1 MKYILKHADGRQ
13 LVLTSGTVNDTD
25 TSLSLFV
32 FNNTEVGKLFF
43 TDLAHMVE
51 NFAGPYKP
59 YKPTKGQIWY
69 DNSNKVLNFYNGTEW
84 KQFNPAI
91 PNITQ
96 YVSSGDTMTGILKL
110 PEVSSTTN
118 FKLAAT
124 RTYVDTKKYKFS
136 AELNKS
142 ISYVKYDNNYTI
154 MHGLI
159 YPEAGGLTATIS
171 FPVTMD
177 NTNYAILLSL
187 NSVGGES
194 VALNYNSYAKTVKGF
209 KVIVDNTFD
218 SLGFV
223 VMGFSS

>member
-1 MKYILKHADGRQ
+1 MRYILKHADGRQ
-13 LVLTSGTVNDTD
+13 LILNSGTVNED

-51 NFAGPYKP
+51 NFAGPYSP

-69 DNSNKVLNFYNGTEW
+69 DNNNKVLKFYNGTTW
-84 KQFNPAI
+84 KEFNPAI
-91 PNITQ
+91 PNVTQ
-96 YVSSGDTMTGILKL
+96 YVTSGDTMTGILKL
-110 PEVSSTTN
+110 PELTSTTN
-118 FKLAAT
+118 YKLAAT
-124 RTYVDTKKYKFS
+124 RSYVDAKKHKFS
-136 AELNKS
+136 SELNRG
-142 ISYVKYDNNYTI
+142 ISYIKYDNNYTI

-159 YPEAGGLTATIS
+159 PAGAGALTATVS
-171 FPVTMD
+171 FPITMD

-187 NSVGGES
+187 NSVGDDS
-194 VALNYNSYAKTVKGF
+194 LALSYNSYAKTVSGF

-218 SLGFV
+218 TLAFV